1 MEKRYIAPSV
11 KKAFE
16 ILRVISL
23 SRGGMGVS
31 ELARDLKMAKST
43 VHGITSALE
52 ELGAILR
59 APLTKK
65 YKIGP
70 TMMELGRLAFSQIDI
85 KDLARP
91 LMEDLMERTE
101 ESVFL
106 GVLNGDRITILDI
119 VESRKDLKITSPIG
133 TAISMFA
140 GATGKVFL
148 AAMDE
153 DRAIEIIRAKK
164 LPKYTKYTI
173 TDPEQ
178 YIQQVRQAKEAG
190 YATDD
195 EEYILGVRAVAAPI
209 WGESH
214 LRSAIWVVGFKAGLD
229 EERMEALVTDTK
241 AAAVAISRQIVGH
254 YKRTL

>member
-16 ILRVISL
+16 ILRVVSL
-23 SRGGMGVS
+23 SGGGMGVS

-52 ELGAILR
+52 ELGAIIR

-65 YKIGP
+65 YKTGP
-70 TMMELGRLAFSQIDI
+70 TLLELGRAAFSQIDV

-91 LMEDLMERTE
+91 YMEDLMARTE

-119 VESRKDLKITSPIG
+119 VESRKELKITSPRG
-133 TAISMFA
+133 TAISIFA

-148 AAMDE
+148 AYMDE
-153 DRAIEIIRAKK
+153 DRAIEIIGTKE
-164 LPKYTKYTI
+164 LPSYTKNTI
-173 TDPEQ
+173 TDPEK
-178 YIQQVRQAKEAG
+178 YLEEIRRVRQSG

-195 EEYILGVRAVAAPI
+195 EEYILGVMAVAAPI
-209 WGESH
+209 RGEGR
-214 LRSAIWVVGFKAGLD
+214 LNSAIWVVGFKAGLD
-229 EERMEALVTDTK
+229 EKRMESLIRETK
-241 AAAVAISRQIVGH
+241 AAATEISRKIAGN
-254 YKRTL
+254 K

>member
-11 KKAFE
+11 KKAFD

-23 SRGGMGVS
+23 SRGGVGVS

-52 ELGAILR
+52 ELGAIIR

-70 TMMELGRLAFSQIDI
+70 TLLELGRLAFSQIDI
-85 KDLARP
+85 VDLARP
-91 LMEDLMERTE
+91 FMEELMEKTE

-106 GVLNGDRITILDI
+106 GVLNGERITILDI
-119 VESRKDLKITSPIG
+119 VESRKELKITSPRG

-148 AAMDE
+148 ATME
-153 DRAIEIIRAKK
+153 EKRAIDIINSKE
-164 LPKYTKYTI
+164 LPSYTKNTI
-173 TDPEQ
+173 TDPEG
-178 YIQQVRQAKEAG
+178 YLREINQVKQAG

-195 EEYILGVRAVAAPI
+195 EEYILGVRAVAVPI
-209 WGESH
+209 RGEGRLH
-214 LRSAIWVVGFKAGLD
+214 AAIWVVGFKAGLD
-229 EERMEALVTDTK
+229 EGRMASLIKETK
-241 AAAVAISRQIVGH
+241 AAAKEISRKIVGH
-254 YKRTL
+254 D

>member
-52 ELGAILR
+52 ELGAIIR
-59 APLTKK
+59 TPLTMK
-65 YKIGP
+65 YKVGP
-70 TMMELGRLAFSQIDI
+70 TLMELGRSAFSQIDI
-85 KDLARP
+85 TDLAKP
-91 LMEDLMERTE
+91 FMEDLMEKTD

-119 VESRKDLKITSPIG
+119 VESRKELKITSPRG
-133 TAISMFA
+133 TAISIFA

-148 AAMDE
+148 ASMDE
-153 DRAIEIIRAKK
+153 DRAIEIIEDKK
-164 LPKYTKYTI
+164 LPQYTKYTI

-178 YIQQVRQAKEAG
+178 YIEEVGRARQAG
-190 YATDD
+190 YAIDD

-209 WGESH
+209 WGDGRLS
-214 LRSAIWVVGFKAGLD
+214 SAIWVVGFKAGLD
-229 EERMEALVTDTK
+229 EERMEILIKDTK
-241 AAAVAISRQIVGH
+241 AAAAAISQEIAGRD
-254 YKRTL
+254 KRNL

>member
-11 KKAFE
+11 KKAFD
-16 ILRVISL
+16 ILRIISL
-23 SRGGMGVS
+23 SRGGVGVS

-52 ELGAILR
+52 ELGAIIR

-70 TMMELGRLAFSQIDI
+70 TLLELGRSAFSQIDI
-85 KDLARP
+85 ADLAKP
-91 LMEDLMERTE
+91 FMEDLMERTG

-119 VESRKDLKITSPIG
+119 VESRKELKITSPRG

-148 AAMDE
+148 ASMEE
-153 DRAIEIIRAKK
+153 DRAIDIIKAKE
-164 LPKYTKYTI
+164 LPTYTKNTI
-173 TDPEQ
+173 TDPDRYLSE
-178 YIQQVRQAKEAG
+178 IRRARQAG

-209 WGESH
+209 QGEGH
-214 LRSAIWVVGFKAGLD
+214 LSAAIWVVGFKAGLD
-229 EERMEALVTDTK
+229 EERIGTLIEETT
-241 AAAVAISRQIVGH
+241 AAADAIGRKIAGD
-254 YKRTL
+254 K

>member
-11 KKAFE
+11 KKAFD

-23 SRGGMGVS
+23 SRAGVGVS
-31 ELARDLKMAKST
+31 ALARDLKMAKST

-52 ELGAILR
+52 ELGAIIR
-59 APLTKK
+59 VPLTKK

-70 TMMELGRLAFSQIDI
+70 TLLELGRMAFSQIDI
-85 KDLARP
+85 VDLARP
-91 LMEDLMERTE
+91 FMEDLMERTE

-119 VESRKDLKITSPIG
+119 AESRKELKITSPRG

-148 AAMDE
+148 ASMEE
-153 DRAIEIIRAKK
+153 DRAIDIIKAKE
-164 LPKYTKYTI
+164 LPSYTKYTI
-173 TDPEQ
+173 TDPDRYLSE
-178 YIQQVRQAKEAG
+178 IRQARQAG

-209 WGESH
+209 KGEGH
-214 LRSAIWVVGFKAGLD
+214 LSSAIWVVGFKAGLD
-229 EERMEALVTDTK
+229 EERVETLIEETK
-241 AAAVAISRQIVGH
+241 TTADAIGRKITGD
-254 YKRTL
+254 K

>member
-16 ILRVISL
+16 ILRVVSQ
-23 SRGGMGVS
+23 SRGGVGVS

-43 VHGITSALE
+43 VHGIASALE
-52 ELGAILR
+52 ELGAIVR
-59 APLTKK
+59 DPLTKK
-65 YKIGP
+65 YRIGP
-70 TMMELGRLAFSQIDI
+70 TLLELGRLAFSQIDV

-91 LMEDLMERTE
+91 FMVDLMEKTE

-119 VESRKDLKITSPIG
+119 VESRKELKITSPRG
-133 TAISMFA
+133 TAISLFA

-148 AAMDE
+148 ASMEE
-153 DRAIEIIRAKK
+153 DQAIGIIRAKE
-164 LPKYTKYTI
+164 LSRYTKNTI

-178 YIQQVRQAKEAG
+178 YLEEIRRVRQAG

-195 EEYILGVRAVAAPI
+195 EEYIMGVRAVAAPI
-209 WGESH
+209 RGEGR
-214 LRSAIWVVGFKAGLD
+214 LNSAIWVVGFKAGLD
-229 EERMEALVTDTK
+229 EERMESLIKETK
-241 AAAVAISRQIVGH
+241 AAAREIGRKITGN
-254 YKRTL
+254 K

>member
-16 ILRVISL
+16 ILRVVSQ
-23 SRGGMGVS
+23 SRRGMRVS
-31 ELARDLKMAKST
+31 ELARELKMAKST
-43 VHGITSALE
+43 VHGIASALA
-52 ELGAILR
+52 ELGALVR

-70 TMMELGRLAFSQIDI
+70 TLLELGKVAFSQIDV

-91 LMEDLMERTE
+91 SMEDLMERTE

-119 VESRKDLKITSPIG
+119 VESRKELKITSPRG
-133 TAISMFA
+133 TAISIFA

-148 AAMDE
+148 ASME
-153 DRAIEIIRAKK
+153 EERAIEIIRAKE
-164 LPKYTKYTI
+164 LPSFTKNTI
-173 TDPEQ
+173 SDPEK
-178 YIQQVRQAKEAG
+178 YIQEIRRVKQAG

-195 EEYILGVRAVAAPI
+195 EEYILGVRAVAASI
-209 WGESH
+209 KGEGR
-214 LRSAIWVVGFKAGLD
+214 LNSAIWVVGFKAGLN
-229 EERMEALVTDTK
+229 EGRMESLIKETK
-241 AAAVAISRQIVGH
+241 AAAREIGRKITGN
-254 YKRTL
+254 K

>member
-16 ILRVISL
+16 ILRVVSQ
-23 SRGGMGVS
+23 SRRGMRVS
-31 ELARDLKMAKST
+31 ELARELKMAKST
-43 VHGITSALE
+43 VHGIASALE
-52 ELGAILR
+52 ELGALLR

-70 TMMELGRLAFSQIDI
+70 TLLELGKVAFSQIDV

-91 LMEDLMERTE
+91 SMEDLMERTE

-119 VESRKDLKITSPIG
+119 VESRKELKITSPRG
-133 TAISMFA
+133 TAISIFA

-148 AAMDE
+148 ASME
-153 DRAIEIIRAKK
+153 EERAIEIIRAKE
-164 LPKYTKYTI
+164 LPSFTKNTI
-173 TDPEQ
+173 SDPEK
-178 YIQQVRQAKEAG
+178 YLEEIRRVRQAG

-209 WGESH
+209 RGEGR
-214 LRSAIWVVGFKAGLD
+214 LNSAIWVVGFKAGLD
-229 EERMEALVTDTK
+229 EKRMESLIRETK
-241 AAAVAISRQIVGH
+241 AAATEISRKIAGN
-254 YKRTL
+254 K